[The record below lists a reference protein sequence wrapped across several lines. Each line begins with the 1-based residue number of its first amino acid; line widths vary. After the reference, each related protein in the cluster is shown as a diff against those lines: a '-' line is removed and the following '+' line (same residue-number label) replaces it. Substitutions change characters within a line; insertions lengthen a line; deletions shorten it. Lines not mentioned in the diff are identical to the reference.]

1 MTWQPDRD
9 DGAGAE
15 PGRDPDLPRG
25 HEAPGAWP
33 SSASA
38 GSAPDSPASVGSGS
52 AGPGLVGDMA
62 RDDRLAGFAKDG
74 EWNACPPSAAL
85 AKALAAASGQEWRCP
100 GALRDEMFGLLRRW
114 AALESWA
121 VAAKLG
127 VLRALIREEDQPL
140 PGGGY
145 HGDLPDGWTKSL
157 THEVALALAMP
168 AQSAEKLMWTAWD
181 LAAVLPGTG
190 ALLADGT
197 LTYAKARAVEDALAV
212 LTDDDAAKAEA
223 MIVPQLP
230 GKTYGQVEKLAL
242 QAAITI
248 DPESATRRREDAERN
263 RARVALRRD
272 PSGAASLAGYD
283 LPTDETLAAYANVCA
298 RAHEYKDS
306 AAFPGVRMDQFRAMA
321 YLDIMNGITA
331 EARIACSQPSAGLG
345 APNDDEPNSEADDQD
360 TPAAATVT
368 DADVPAATGPDVPGA
383 HQESDPGD
391 EAPDGGPDGEDPG
404 GGQGR
409 VPDGNDPGGDP
420 HHGGPG
426 GGSSPASPPASSPS
440 LPLPPPRLADLVIPL
455 GTLLGVA
462 DRPGEGHGLG
472 PLDPDLCRA
481 LAATAANSPHTT
493 LCVTVTDPVG
503 IAIGHGC
510 ARADRRRRAW
520 GGSAEA
526 DPGKGGGSGHGP
538 PGLLAALPA
547 RVNLT
552 ITATRLAE
560 LTRSAAPP
568 GQPPWSFNRGDDPG
582 PPGGFGTWT
591 LALPDGRRLTVK
603 LDQVP
608 TMECDHRHES
618 QAYQPNGTL
627 RHLVQVRDGECT
639 FPSCSRHAK
648 ETDFEHA
655 TPYHKGG
662 RTCGC
667 NAGARSRQCHQIK
680 QSPGWN
686 VTQPKPAWH
695 QWETPAGR
703 VYTQGPKR
711 YPV

>member
-1 MTWQPDRD
+1 
-9 DGAGAE
+9 
-15 PGRDPDLPRG
+15 
-25 HEAPGAWP
+25 
-33 SSASA
+33 
-38 GSAPDSPASVGSGS
+38 
-52 AGPGLVGDMA
+52 MA

-74 EWNACPPSAAL
+74 EWNACPPSVAL
-85 AKALAAASGQEWRCP
+85 AMALAAASGKEWRCP
-100 GALRDEMFGLLRRW
+100 GATRDEMFGLLRRW

-127 VLRALIREEDQPL
+127 ILRALIREEDQPL

-145 HGDLPDGWTKSL
+145 HDDLPDGWTKSL

-212 LTDDDAAKAEA
+212 LTNDDAAKAEA

-242 QAAITI
+242 QAAITV
-248 DPESATRRREDAERN
+248 DPQSATRRREDAERN
-263 RARVALRRD
+263 RARVTLRRD

-298 RAHEYKDS
+298 RAQEYKDS

-345 APNDDEPNSEADDQD
+345 APNDDGPNS
-360 TPAAATVT
+360 
-368 DADVPAATGPDVPGA
+368 DADVPATTGPDGPGA

-391 EAPDGGPDGEDPG
+391 GAPDEGPDSGPDDKDPGGGPDSGPDGNNPGGGPG
-404 GGQGR
+404 GGQGGG
-409 VPDGNDPGGDP
+409 PDSNHPGGNP
-420 HHGGPG
+420 HHGGPA
-426 GGSSPASPPASSPS
+426 GGSSPVSPPASSPS
-440 LPLPPPRLADLVIPL
+440 SPLPPPRLSDLVIPL
-455 GTLLGVA
+455 GTLLGLA

-472 PLDPDLCRA
+472 PLDPDLGRA
-481 LAATAANSPHTT
+481 LAATAVNSPHTT
-493 LCVTVTDPVG
+493 LCVTVTDPAG

-510 ARADRRRRAW
+510 ARAERRSR
-520 GGSAEA
+520 AEA
-526 DPGKGGGSGHGP
+526 GLAAANPKKGGGPGP
-538 PGLLAALPA
+538 PGPLAALPA

-568 GQPPWSFNRGDDPG
+568 GQPPWSFNRSDDPG
-582 PPGGFGTWT
+582 PPGGFGAWMLT
-591 LALPDGRRLTVK
+591 LPDGRRLTVK

-618 QAYQPNGTL
+618 HAYQPNDTL

-655 TPYHKGG
+655 MPYHKGG

-680 QSPGWN
+680 QSPDWN
-686 VTQPKPAWH
+686 VTQPKPGWH

-703 VYTQGPKR
+703 VYTQAPKR

>member
-1 MTWQPDRD
+1 MTRQPDRD
-9 DGAGAE
+9 DGTGAE
-15 PGRDPDLPRG
+15 PSRDPDLPRG
-25 HEAPGAWP
+25 HEAPGARP

-38 GSAPDSPASVGSGS
+38 GPGSDSPASAGSGS
-52 AGPGLVGDMA
+52 VGSDFIGDMA
-62 RDDRLAGFAKDG
+62 RNDRLAGFAKDG
-74 EWNACPPSAAL
+74 EWNACLPSAAL
-85 AKALAAASGQEWRCP
+85 ATALAAASGKEWRCP
-100 GALRDEMFGLLRRW
+100 GATRDEMFGLLRRW

-145 HGDLPDGWTKSL
+145 HDDLPDGWTKSL

-181 LAAVLPGTG
+181 LEAVLPGTG

-242 QAAITI
+242 QAAITV
-248 DPESATRRREDAERN
+248 DPQSATRRREDAERN
-263 RARVALRRD
+263 RARVTLRRD

-298 RAHEYKDS
+298 RAQEYKDS

-345 APNDDEPNSEADDQD
+345 APNDDGTNS
-360 TPAAATVT
+360 
-368 DADVPAATGPDVPGA
+368 DADVPATTGPDVPDA

-391 EAPDGGPDGEDPG
+391 EAPGEGPDSGPDDNDPG
-404 GGQGR
+404 GGPDSG
-409 VPDGNDPGGDP
+409 PDGNNPGA
-420 HHGGPG
+420 GPSP
-426 GGSSPASPPASSPS
+426 SSPLPSPRP
-440 LPLPPPRLADLVIPL
+440 ADLVIPL
-455 GTLLGVA
+455 STLLGLA

-481 LAATAANSPHTT
+481 LAATAVNSPHTT
-493 LCVTVTDPVG
+493 LCVTVTDPAG

-510 ARADRRRRAW
+510 ARADRRSRA
-520 GGSAEA
+520 GACLA
-526 DPGKGGGSGHGP
+526 AAKQANPGKSGGSGPGP
-538 PGLLAALPA
+538 PGPLAALPA

-568 GQPPWSFNRGDDPG
+568 GQLPWSFNRSDDPG

-618 QAYQPNGTL
+618 HAYQPNDTL

-655 TPYHKGG
+655 MPYHKGG

-680 QSPGWN
+680 QSRGWN
-686 VTQPKPAWH
+686 VTQPKPGWH

-703 VYTQGPKR
+703 VYTQAPKR